1 MNTELMFSSKDQ
13 TWSTPQDFFNKLD
26 EEFGFT
32 LDPCASPQT
41 AKCAKYFTEA
51 DDGLSKDW
59 SGEVVFCNPPY
70 GRALPAWVKK
80 CREEGS
86 KASTTVVMLIPSRTD
101 TKYFHEH
108 IWHGVAS
115 EVRFLKGRLKFGGCK
130 DAAPF
135 PSLVAVYRGDK

>member
-13 TWSTPQDFFNKLD
+13 SWSTPQDFFDKLN

-41 AKCAKYFTEA
+41 AKCAKYFTED

-70 GRALPAWVKK
+70 GRALPAGVKK

-86 KASTTVVMLIPSRTD
+86 KVNTTVVMLIPSRTD

-108 IWHGVAS
+108 IWYGVAS

-135 PSLVAVYRGDK
+135 PSLVAVYRGYK

>member
-13 TWSTPQDFFNKLD
+13 SWSTPQDFFDKLN

-41 AKCAKYFTEA
+41 AKCAKYFTED

-86 KASTTVVMLIPSRTD
+86 KANTIVVMLIPSRTD

-108 IWHGVAS
+108 IWHGAAS

-135 PSLVAVYRGDK
+135 PSLVAVYRGYK